1 MVNVAFVARRDGAL
15 CHEARL
21 AVGAATAIPLRL
33 ARAEALLHG
42 QTVTP
47 ELVAQVADVVAQDI
61 DPVTDLRG
69 SAEFRR
75 EMVRV
80 VAQRTVGEL
89 FELRLDESPVA

>member
-1 MVNVAFVARRDGAL
+1 MR
-15 CHEARL
+15 
-21 AVGAATAIPLRL
+21 
-33 ARAEALLHG
+33 G

-47 ELVAQVADVVAQDI
+47 ELAAQVADAVAQDI

-89 FELRLDESPVA
+89 FELKLDESSAI